1 MVKVKYIMNIKIY
14 DELMGSGKTTRA
26 IQRMIEYIEKDEKF
40 IYVTPFL
47 SEVKRIIEATGHRAF
62 APLSNEEE
70 GSLKFSIEDNLID
83 ENGKIDLNAE
93 KTFNILNKREQ
104 FMKLALEG
112 KCIVTTHSLFTNLPP
127 SDYSFLSEY
136 TLILDEVITP
146 IFSYRIG
153 EQDINILRDQNMVH
167 IDTDTSLVTFI
178 KDEYNNQAFQTTK
191 RLCQTNTLYFLDKH
205 YFVGIFP
212 IEIFKSFKEIQILT
226 YLFEGSLLSSYFNL
240 YDLDYEFV
248 SNENFEQLSE
258 LKKLL
263 NIYEGSFG
271 NYNSFSKSWI
281 ERLSK
286 NDAKRISD
294 ITSNTFNRVFNTKSE
309 ENAYTTFKLYR
320 SKLKGKRYTKGFIP
334 VNARASNEYRHKSSM
349 AYLANRYFDP
359 QTLNFFKERNISLNE
374 DLWALSELIQW
385 IWRGCIRD
393 HKPMNLY
400 IPNARMKSLLIDW
413 LDGKHLPMKNSQ
425 TAA

>member
-1 MVKVKYIMNIKIY
+1 MNIKVY

-26 IQRMIEYIEKDEKF
+26 IQRMNEYIERDEKF

-47 SEVKRIIEATGHRAF
+47 SEVERVVEATGGRAF
-62 APLSNEEE
+62 APKSIDED
-70 GSLKFSIEDNLID
+70 LKACLSIENNLIN
-83 ENGKIDLNAE
+83 ENGLIDLNA
-93 KTFNILNKREQ
+93 KKSFSILNKREQ

-112 KCIVTTHSLFTNLPP
+112 KCIVTTHSLFTNLPL
-127 SDYSFLSEY
+127 SDYNFLSEY

-167 IDTDTSLVTFI
+167 IDTNTSLVTFI

-212 IEIFKSFKEIQILT
+212 VEIFKSFKEIQILT
-226 YLFEGSLLSSYFNL
+226 YLFEGSLLSSYLNL
-240 YDLDYEFV
+240 YDLDYEIV
-248 SNENFEQLSE
+248 SNDNFKQLSE

-263 NIYEGSFG
+263 NIYQGSYG

-286 NDAKRISD
+286 KDAKRISD
-294 ITSNTFNRVFNTKSE
+294 VTSNTFKRVFNTKSE

-320 SKLKGKRYTKGFIP
+320 DKLKGKSYTKGYIP

-385 IWRGCIRD
+385 LWRGCIRD
-393 HKPMNLY
+393 NKPMNLY
-400 IPNARMKSLLIDW
+400 IPNTRMKTLLIDW
-413 LDGKHLPMKNSQ
+413 LDGKHLSMKNSQ